1 LSDQYVA
8 MKSPASDPL
17 TARAAADLL
26 GVKVQTLYAYASRGL
41 LSSLPGTRG
50 RARRYARG
58 DLEALRARSAG
69 AAANALRFGEP
80 VLETRITRMTAEGP
94 AYRGRSAVELARA
107 GVPFASVA
115 ELLWSGALPDRAP
128 AWPVDASP
136 WPTREVA
143 KLVPRGSPPLTA
155 VAVALPVL
163 AAADATRFDTHA
175 DALLERAR
183 KLIPRLAAA
192 YALALDPRRLAPA
205 LAAGDPVRALALA
218 LGAPTSKR
226 ALEVLNLSLV
236 LLADHELN
244 ASTFAARVAASTGA
258 DLYACLSA
266 AVAALS
272 GPLHGG
278 ASEQVEVL
286 AREAGDAA
294 GAATAVRDRM
304 RRGERIPGFGH
315 VLYPDGDPRVAP
327 LLEAAL
333 RLAPRAPR
341 VKTIAAIVAAMDE
354 AGRPAP
360 NVDVAL
366 ACVCAALDLPLGQGP
381 AIFAIGRSAGWVAHV
396 LEQYDAGFVL
406 RPRARFIGE

>member
-1 LSDQYVA
+1 MA
-8 MKSPASDPL
+8 MKSQPSDPMN
-17 TARAAADLL
+17 ARAAAELL

-50 RARRYARG
+50 RARRYARA

-107 GVPFASVA
+107 GVPFPSVA
-115 ELLWSGALPDRAP
+115 ELLWSGALPGRAP
-128 AWPVDASP
+128 VWPVDDSP
-136 WPTREVA
+136 WPARELA

-163 AAADATRFDTHA
+163 AAADPTRFDTNA
-175 DALLERAR
+175 DAVLARAR
-183 KLIPRLAAA
+183 RLIPRLAGA

-205 LAAGDPVRALALA
+205 LAAGEPVRALALA
-218 LGAPTSKR
+218 LGAPTTKR
-226 ALEVLNLSLV
+226 ALEVLNLALV

-258 DLYACLSA
+258 DLYACLGA

-286 AREAGDAA
+286 AREAGDTS
-294 GAATAVRDRM
+294 GAAAAVRDRM

-341 VKTIAAIVAAMDE
+341 VKTIAAILAAMDE
-354 AGRPAP
+354 AGRPKP

-366 ACVCAALDLPLGQGP
+366 ACVCAALDLPSGQGP
-381 AIFAIGRSAGWVAHV
+381 AIFAIGRSAGWVAHI

-406 RPRARFIGE
+406 RPRARFIGD

>member
-1 LSDQYVA
+1 
-8 MKSPASDPL
+8 MKSHPSDPMN
-17 TARAAADLL
+17 ARAAADLL

-41 LSSLPGTRG
+41 LKSLPGTRG
-50 RARRYARG
+50 RARRYARA

-69 AAANALRFGEP
+69 PAANALRFGEP
-80 VLETRITRMTAEGP
+80 VLETRITRMTPEGP
-94 AYRGRSAVELARA
+94 AYRGRSAVALARA
-107 GVPFASVA
+107 GTPFTSVA
-115 ELLWSGALPDRAP
+115 ELLWSGALPERAP
-128 AWPVDASP
+128 AWPVDESP
-136 WPTREVA
+136 WPARDLA
-143 KLVPRGSPPLTA
+143 KLVPPGSPPLSA

-163 AAADATRFDTHA
+163 AAADPTRFDTNT
-175 DALLERAR
+175 DAVLACAR
-183 KLIPRLAAA
+183 RLIPRLAAA

-205 LAAGDPVRALALA
+205 LAAGEPVRALALA

-226 ALEVLNLSLV
+226 ALETLNLALV

-286 AREAGDAA
+286 AREAGDASS
-294 GAATAVRDRM
+294 AAAAVRDRM

-354 AGRPAP
+354 AARPKP

-366 ACVCAALDLPLGQGP
+366 ACVCAALDLPVGQGP
-381 AIFAIGRSAGWVAHV
+381 AIFAIGRCAGWVAHV

-406 RPRARFIGE
+406 RPRARWVGATDILPE